1 MKRNDGRQHGAGR
14 KQTGL
19 TLIGFVIVLAVVGLF
34 IYVGMKLVPMYTEYY
49 SVKQALKGL
58 AEEPGIARQDASRI
72 KDLFFRR
79 LYMSYS
85 ENVKPENVVLKRAP
99 DNAGWDMTVEYELR
113 KPMIA
118 NLDVVGK
125 FHAQQ
130 MLTNSGAGD

>member
-1 MKRNDGRQHGAGR
+1 MKRNDGGR
-14 KQTGL
+14 HAAASKQQGL

-58 AEEPGIARQDASRI
+58 AEEPGIAKQDPKRI

-85 ENVKPENVVLKRAP
+85 ANVKPEHVVLKRDA
-99 DNAGWDMTVEYELR
+99 NGAGWDMSVNYELR
-113 KPMIA
+113 KPLIA

-125 FHAQQ
+125 FQAQQ
-130 MLTNSGAGD
+130 MLTNTGPDQ